1 MKHLPGLL
9 VVLPFLFFFALCQL
23 QWKTQATFTE
33 GDILQQTYWVN
44 KQHGPPRNPSDV
56 LVSVHQQRVSI
67 SWRNRG
73 TLSPNNDLL
82 IVKNKNF
89 WHTLSCPLIMSSRE
103 RIFSPPSLSALV
115 SCSRF
120 TDVWRYRSRFV
131 SDLSRLNAH
140 LAFEWTVFPNLAF
153 YFSLLLQAMLPS
165 VSGSFNQ
172 DWLMSLI
179 PHVPLRRM
187 LVELLLPEWA
197 GLVWA
202 EPAGAAGHFLLA
214 ADLSLLS
221 VHHRRDPGQ
230 LEEPVRQMSNIFF
243 YWSR

>member
-23 QWKTQATFTE
+23 QWKTQATSTE

-103 RIFSPPSLSALV
+103 RIFSPPSRKHA
-115 SCSRF
+115 R
-120 TDVWRYRSRFV
+120 
-131 SDLSRLNAH
+131 
-140 LAFEWTVFPNLAF
+140 
-153 YFSLLLQAMLPS
+153 
-165 VSGSFNQ
+165 
-172 DWLMSLI
+172 
-179 PHVPLRRM
+179 
-187 LVELLLPEWA
+187 
-197 GLVWA
+197 
-202 EPAGAAGHFLLA
+202 FLLA
-214 ADLSLLS
+214 F
-221 VHHRRDPGQ
+221 HRRLERWLTFCVRSEPFERPPRLWVNGFSKSCFLFLISVASDAAFRLRQ
-230 LEEPVRQMSNIFF
+230 L
-243 YWSR
+243 